1 MPGSHLQ
8 YSFDLKKVKR
18 YIGAILGFCVLR
30 NIFIFRFKN
39 INASAGFGAG
49 GPKVPYTREHVLYAA
64 QLIMAQYIWGH
75 VGMRRRLWRLS
86 AKYSNT
92 PA

>member
-8 YSFDLKKVKR
+8 YISDPEKVRR
-18 YIGAILGFCVLR
+18 YIDAILGFCVLR

-49 GPKVPYTREHVLYAA
+49 GPKSAIYTRTRSL
-64 QLIMAQYIWGH
+64 
-75 VGMRRRLWRLS
+75 RTS
-86 AKYSNT
+86 
-92 PA
+92 

>member
-8 YSFDLKKVKR
+8 CISDPEKVRR
-18 YIGAILGFCVLR
+18 YIDAILGFCVLR

-49 GPKVPYTREHVLYAA
+49 GPKVLYTREHVLHA
-64 QLIMAQYIWGH
+64 LR
-75 VGMRRRLWRLS
+75 VNFR
-86 AKYSNT
+86 
-92 PA
+92 PAG

>member
-8 YSFDLKKVKR
+8 YSFDLKKVRR

-49 GPKVPYTREHVLYAA
+49 GPKVPYTREHVLYAG
-64 QLIMAQYIWGH
+64 YRH
-75 VGMRRRLWRLS
+75 S
-86 AKYSNT
+86 ARFHK
-92 PA
+92 